1 MRKMSIVLMMA
12 ILFATVGIYAAS
24 VTGSTKTLGG
34 TGSVTVSA
42 PATSAAVSWTVDS
55 SGDVTAATVA
65 WTPASAGDYTL
76 KVQVGA
82 STGTFSCTTCGTSA
96 RTDSVT
102 ISPVL
107 AADSVSAATV
117 VIIED

>member
-1 MRKMSIVLMMA
+1 MRKMAIVLMMA

-42 PATSAAVSWTVDS
+42 PATSAAVSWTVDA

-82 STGTFSCTTCGTSA
+82 STGTFSCTVCGTSA

>member
-24 VTGSTKTLGG
+24 VTGTTKTLGG

-42 PATSAAVSWTVDS
+42 PASAAAISWTVDS
-55 SGDVTAATVA
+55 SGDVTAAVVD
-65 WTPASAGDYTL
+65 WTPASEGDYTL
-76 KVQVGA
+76 NVTVGA
-82 STGTFSCTTCGTSA
+82 GSGTFSCTTCGTTPRS
-96 RTDSVT
+96 DSVS
-102 ISPVL
+102 ISPVV
-107 AADSVSAATV
+107 AADAVSGATV